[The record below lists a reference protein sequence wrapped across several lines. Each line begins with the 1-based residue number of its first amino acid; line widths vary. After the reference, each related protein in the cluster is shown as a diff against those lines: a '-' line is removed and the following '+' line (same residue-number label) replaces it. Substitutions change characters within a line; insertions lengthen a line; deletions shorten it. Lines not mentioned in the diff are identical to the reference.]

1 MYLYMCVYRCVCLKK
16 KNIVIARTCLWI
28 GLGLG
33 DLIERIV
40 DRRGES
46 LRRDIT
52 NSGNKIYFLTVACRT
67 VKGMNIIIFDLL

>member
-1 MYLYMCVYRCVCLKK
+1 VFL
-16 KNIVIARTCLWI
+16 NIVIARTCLWI

-52 NSGNKIYFLTVACRT
+52 NSGNKIYFLKNQTVACRAL
-67 VKGMNIIIFDLL
+67 KGKNIIIFDLS

>member
-1 MYLYMCVYRCVCLKK
+1 MCVFFLK
-16 KNIVIARTCLWI
+16 KNIVIASTCLWI

-52 NSGNKIYFLTVACRT
+52 NSGNKIYFLKNQTVACRT
-67 VKGMNIIIFDLL
+67 VKGMNIIIFDLS